1 MKEEDKEY
9 LDLLNKVYFESS
21 TQFDKQLLFVA
32 SGALGLSLAFIKDII
47 VLSKATNKELL
58 LLSWISFGLVILI
71 NVISHYTSLKAINYK
86 IENINKKRDRFSQ
99 SFNSVTKYFNIM
111 MIVFLASGLVLLIVF
126 IGINI

>member
-32 SGALGLSLAFIKDII
+32 SGALGLSLAFIKDIV

-86 IENINKKRDRFSQ
+86 IENINKKKDRFSQ
-99 SFNSVTKYFNIM
+99 SFNSLTKYFNVM

>member
-32 SGALGLSLAFIKDII
+32 SGALGLSLAFIKDIV

-86 IENINKKRDRFSQ
+86 IENIYKKKDRFSQ

>member
-32 SGALGLSLAFIKDII
+32 SGALGLSLAFIKDIV

-86 IENINKKRDRFSQ
+86 IENINKKRID
-99 SFNSVTKYFNIM
+99 
-111 MIVFLASGLVLLIVF
+111 FLRVLIL
-126 IGINI
+126 

>member
-1 MKEEDKEY
+1 MKEEEKEY

-32 SGALGLSLAFIKDII
+32 SGALGLSLAFIKDIV

-86 IENINKKRDRFSQ
+86 IENIYKKKDRFSQ